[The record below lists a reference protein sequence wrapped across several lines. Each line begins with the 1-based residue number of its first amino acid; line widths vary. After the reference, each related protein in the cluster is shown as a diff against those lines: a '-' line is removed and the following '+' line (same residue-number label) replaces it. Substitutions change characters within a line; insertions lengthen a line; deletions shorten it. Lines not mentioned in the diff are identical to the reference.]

1 MQFARR
7 QSVVDVALPAN
18 AIGVSAAATR
28 AKALNRLRFFDAI
41 FRSLTRAAAIGVLVI
56 LGGVIV
62 SLIMGSLPAL
72 QRLRLQFPDRGALES
87 GHRAASGRWR
97 RSTAPS

>member
-28 AKALNRLRFFDAI
+28 AKALDRLRFCDAV
-41 FRSLTRAAAIGVLVI
+41 FRSLTRAAAIGVLVL
-56 LGGVIV
+56 LGGVII
-62 SLIMGSLPAL
+62 SLVIGVAA
-72 QRLRLQFPDRGALES
+72 GA
-87 GHRAASGRWR
+87 A
-97 RSTAPS
+97 APSASIS